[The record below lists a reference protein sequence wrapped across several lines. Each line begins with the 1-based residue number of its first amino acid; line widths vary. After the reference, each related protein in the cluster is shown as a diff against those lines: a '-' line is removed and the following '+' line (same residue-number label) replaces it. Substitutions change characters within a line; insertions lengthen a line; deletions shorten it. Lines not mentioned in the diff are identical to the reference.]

1 MIHLIL
7 FFIYIFCCDPTFVAN
22 DPHLW
27 SPSVSQELSY
37 VGVGWWWG
45 PYLAALCCE
54 VCQRSHHFPQNLNFC
69 SMLHWL
75 ILISG
80 FCPKFW
86 LSKISLCQC
95 LNYSWLVVVISS
107 VLFAQRSTIWIH
119 QITGVGLDANSC
131 YIPELSQKIMEFG
144 ASGYICVIYELEW
157 TDFCWHVCFPCLLVY
172 GILPAI
178 CPCLLAWLWGS
189 WLKFPQFWE
198 LCYSHATSS
207 PDVWWSPS
215 TSLMTNLW

>member
-1 MIHLIL
+1 MKH
-7 FFIYIFCCDPTFVAN
+7 IYIYILLRPNICSKWSAFVIAISFAGTF
-22 DPHLW
+22 LCW
-27 SPSVSQELSY
+27 SGMMMRSLFGCAVLRSVPKKSS
-37 VGVGWWWG
+37 
-45 PYLAALCCE
+45 
-54 VCQRSHHFPQNLNFC
+54 FPQNLNFC

-75 ILISG
+75 ILISV
-80 FCPKFW
+80 FCPIFW

>member
-7 FFIYIFCCDPTFVAN
+7 FFIYIYIFCCDPTFVAN

-75 ILISG
+75 ILISV
-80 FCPKFW
+80 FCPIFW

-131 YIPELSQKIMEFG
+131 YIPELSQKSWSLALQATFVSFTSWNEQIFVD
-144 ASGYICVIYELEW
+144 ICVS
-157 TDFCWHVCFPCLLVY
+157 HVCWYTAFCRQSVHVCLLGSGVLGLSSHSFESY
-172 GILPAI
+172 AI
-178 CPCLLAWLWGS
+178 PMPHQVRMFDGHH
-189 WLKFPQFWE
+189 PRR
-198 LCYSHATSS
+198 
-207 PDVWWSPS
+207 WW
-215 TSLMTNLW
+215 